1 MSNLL
6 LMVLMVAGGVA
17 VAVQP
22 SINAR
27 LAEKTDGEKTG
38 YLQAATVSFA
48 VGTLILLILS
58 LSSNHGSFRRT
69 SEADWWQLSGG
80 LFGAFFVTMT
90 IIGVPR
96 IGTTAVLALTI
107 VSQLVAGLLLDHFG
121 LFGMRGIPFDF
132 KRIAGVALLLVG
144 VFLICKR

>member
-6 LMVLMVAGGVA
+6 LIILMVAGGVA

-27 LAEKTDGEKTG
+27 LAEKTGFLE
-38 YLQAATVSFA
+38 AATISFA
-48 VGTLILLILS
+48 VGTAILLITSFLASDGS
-58 LSSNHGSFRRT
+58 LRRAG
-69 SEADWWQLSGG
+69 EAQWWQLTGG

-107 VSQLVAGLLLDHFG
+107 VSQLAAGVVMDHYG
-121 LFGMRGIPFDF
+121 LFGMRDIPFDV
-132 KRIAGVALLLVG
+132 RRGLGILLLLAGVY
-144 VFLICKR
+144 LICKR

>member
-6 LMVLMVAGGVA
+6 LIILMVAGGVA

-27 LAEKTDGEKTG
+27 LAEKTG
-38 YLQAATVSFA
+38 YLQAATISFA
-48 VGTLILLILS
+48 VGTLVLLLTS
-58 LSSNHGSFRRT
+58 LSVQQGSFKRT
-69 SEADWWQLSGG
+69 FEADWWQLSGG

-90 IIGVPR
+90 IVGVPR

-107 VSQLVAGLLLDHFG
+107 VSQLLAGLAMDHYG
-121 LFGMRGIPFDF
+121 LFGMRGIPIDF
-132 KRIAGVALLLVG
+132 KRMLGVVLLLVG
-144 VFLICKR
+144 VVLICRR

>member
-6 LMVLMVAGGVA
+6 MMALMVAGGVA
-17 VAVQP
+17 VAMQP

-27 LAEKTDGEKTG
+27 LAEKTG
-38 YLQAATVSFA
+38 YLQAATLSFA
-48 VGTLILLILS
+48 VGTLVLLVLS
-58 LSSNHGSFRRT
+58 LASHQGSLRRA
-69 SEADWWQLSGG
+69 SEADWWQFSGG

-107 VSQLVAGLLLDHFG
+107 VSQLIAGMVLDHFG
-121 LFGMRGIPFDF
+121 LFGMRGIPLDF
-132 KRIAGVALLLVG
+132 KRALGVILLLAGVV
-144 VFLICKR
+144 LICRR